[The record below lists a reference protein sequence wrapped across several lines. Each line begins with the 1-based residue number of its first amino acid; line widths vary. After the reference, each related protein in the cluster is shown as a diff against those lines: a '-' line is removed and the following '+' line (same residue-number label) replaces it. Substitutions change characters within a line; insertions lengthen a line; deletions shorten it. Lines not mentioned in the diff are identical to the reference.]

1 MPRTIAIGDIHGCSA
16 SLSALLDAIN
26 PQPDDTIVTLGDVVD
41 RGLDTRGVLD
51 QLIAL
56 RKRCRL
62 VAIRGNHDQMLLD
75 ELDRPGLP
83 GISLGMW
90 LGCGGLATLQS
101 YGDVDDPRM
110 IPPEHVAFLRESRL
124 VYETETHFFVHA
136 NYQPE
141 ISLARQRPGILMW
154 ESLRDHVP
162 GPHISGK
169 TAVVGHTSQK
179 GGEILDLGHLMCID
193 TYCYGGGW
201 LTALDVG
208 SGQVWQADESG
219 RLHR

>member
-1 MPRTIAIGDIHGCSA
+1 MPRTIAIGDIHGCST
-16 SLSALLDAIN
+16 SLSAILEAID

-51 QLIAL
+51 RLIAL
-56 RKRCRL
+56 RKRCWL
-62 VAIRGNHDQMLLD
+62 VPIRGNHDQMLLD
-75 ELDRPGLP
+75 ELDEPGM
-83 GISLGMW
+83 SLGMW
-90 LGCGGLATLQS
+90 LNCGGLATLQS
-101 YGDVDDPRM
+101 YGDVDNPRM
-110 IPPEHVAFLRESRL
+110 LPPEHVAFLRGSRMVFESEA
-124 VYETETHFFVHA
+124 YFFVHA
-136 NYQPE
+136 NYRPE
-141 ISLARQRPGILMW
+141 VSLSRQRPAILMW

-162 GPHISGK
+162 GPHVSGK

-208 SGQVWQADESG
+208 SGQVWQADERG
-219 RLHR
+219 RMRR